1 MSLVVLLV
9 EDDADTRELLGR
21 ALRRAG
27 HECIEAADGAE
38 ALSRARAARH
48 LDVVV
53 SDLVLGNDDR
63 GGLRL
68 IESLRQEGISA
79 NTICVT
85 AFADVDRVKT
95 ALNQGVRYFM
105 EKPFRANELLD
116 AVARL
121 GPSSQQ
127 GGRAMDAIFERAGLT
142 DKERSVAKYL
152 LEGLSSTEIA
162 AREHN
167 SPKTIRQHVSEVYS
181 KCQVSSRAQ
190 FFRLIYL
197 GRGPKAE

>member
-1 MSLVVLLV
+1 MSLTVLLV

-27 HECIEAADGAE
+27 HDCIEAADGAE
-38 ALSRARAARH
+38 ALTRARATHH

-53 SDLVLGNDDR
+53 SDLVLGNDER

-68 IESLRQEGISA
+68 IENLREEGIQA

-85 AFADVDRVKT
+85 AFADVDKVKT
-95 ALNQGVRYFM
+95 ALNQGVRYFL
-105 EKPFRANELLD
+105 EKPFKATELLD

-121 GPSSQQ
+121 GPTRQEP
-127 GGRAMDAIFERAGLT
+127 GLTVEAIFDRAGLT
-142 DKERSVAKYL
+142 EKERCVAKYL

-162 AREHN
+162 ARENN

-190 FFRLIYL
+190 FFRLVYL
-197 GRGPKAE
+197 GRGEPE